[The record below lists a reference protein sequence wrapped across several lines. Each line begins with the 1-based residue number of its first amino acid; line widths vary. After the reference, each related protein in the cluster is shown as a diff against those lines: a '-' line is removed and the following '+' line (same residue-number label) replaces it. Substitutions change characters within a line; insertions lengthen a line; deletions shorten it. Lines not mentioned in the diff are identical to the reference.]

1 MIWVLVSLF
10 VEVAPNHG
18 EKINQNTFLCFEL
31 GDFYSALS
39 QVFWRFWNGGWGRPS
54 LGRFHRRMLGGDQ
67 EAQCSLHRWKWCLL
81 SVDPMCFTFIFS
93 DSKEVTGCDL
103 GLLFQNN
110 ETAELEHEKLGQG
123 GNRFK
128 FWCKNATQ
136 RLVQKEAPYHKAS
149 CALDFL
155 HWGMRWKSVR
165 ILDLKPWKNL
175 LDRK

>member
-1 MIWVLVSLF
+1 MEGEDDILLADFIDGCWEVTKKPNVLCT
-10 VEVAPNHG
+10 G
-18 EKINQNTFLCFEL
+18 ESNVYFQLIQCVLH
-31 GDFYSALS
+31 LS
-39 QVFWRFWNGGWGRPS
+39 F
-54 LGRFHRRMLGGDQ
+54 
-67 EAQCSLHRWKWCLL
+67 
-81 SVDPMCFTFIFS
+81 

-110 ETAELEHEKLGQG
+110 ETGEVEYEKLGQG

-155 HWGMRWKSVR
+155 H
-165 ILDLKPWKNL
+165 
-175 LDRK
+175 